1 MLNYRYTIILL
12 LLLTSCGSFFNQP
25 YKQERARLGET
36 TVVSQKLKNFPL
48 PQEPVVAAVYNF
60 KDQTGQYKAIENGST
75 FSTAVSQ
82 GGTAM
87 LNKALEDSN
96 WFTVVERENL
106 SNLLNERN
114 IIRSTRAE
122 FTKKNNTRNNTSLP
136 ALLFAGVLLEGG
148 VISYD
153 TNIITGGAG
162 ARYLGI
168 GGSTEYRQDRITVY
182 LRAVSTSN
190 GKVLK
195 TVYISKTILSQALAL
210 NIFKY
215 VKFQRLLESE
225 VGFTKNEPVQLA
237 MKEAIDKAVENLI
250 IEGIID
256 GLWAPKGGEPVVK
269 IVKDNYLKEVAEAE
283 STVLYNRELE
293 HRRGRFAA
301 NVSIGSAV
309 MDADYPDPKMGIST
323 HASLKYFFKN
333 PNFNVNVGI
342 GYAELEALQTKNPM
356 LTSDVNLEYNILPYD
371 NFTPFVYGGF
381 GSVIKDVRK
390 LDRIYGK
397 FQYGIGLEYLPL
409 NNVGIKVFGEQNMV
423 FTDNLDGLVHGK
435 RDDYFWRLGVGVN
448 FYFGKSKEKEK
459 SVIFE

>member
-25 YKQERARLGET
+25 YQQERARLGET
-36 TVVSQKLKNFPL
+36 TEVTEKLKNFPL
-48 PQEPVVAAVYNF
+48 PQEPIVAAVYNF

-82 GGTAM
+82 GATTM
-87 LNKALEDSN
+87 LSKALEDSN

-122 FTKKNNTRNNTSLP
+122 FNKNKTGKGASNLP

-182 LRAVSTSN
+182 LRAVSTST
-190 GKVLK
+190 GKIMK

-210 NIFKY
+210 NLFKY

-250 IEGIID
+250 IEGIVD
-256 GLWAPKGGEPVVK
+256 GLWMPKGGKPVVK

-283 STVLYNRELE
+283 STVLYDRKLE
-293 HRRGRFAA
+293 ARRGRFAGS
-301 NVSIGSAV
+301 VSVGSAL
-309 MDADYPDPKMGIST
+309 MDADYANPKMSMST
-323 HASLKYFFKN
+323 NASLKLFLKKT
-333 PNFNVNVGI
+333 NFNINI
-342 GYAELEALQTKNPM
+342 GMGFLELEKFETREKM
-356 LTSDVNLEYNILPYD
+356 LTSDINLEYNILPYD
-371 NFTPFVYGGF
+371 QLTPFIYGGL
-381 GSVIKDVRK
+381 GTVIKDLK
-390 LDRIYGK
+390 NLDEIYGK
-397 FQYGIGLEYLPL
+397 FQYGLGLEYLPI
-409 NNVGIKVFGEQNMV
+409 NNLGIKVFGEQSLV
-423 FTDNLDGLVHGK
+423 FTDKLDGLVHGK
-435 RDDYFWRLGVGVN
+435 RDDYFWKFGVGIN
-448 FYFGKSKEKEK
+448 FYFGQSKEKEK